1 MRTLPMPEFAR
12 DEKGGPGPRK
22 AVGLLWFA
30 VAIVVAAAASGGGV
44 YVYTQY
50 ATHLA
55 VAGINWQV
63 YVNNTSTGYVFNSE
77 ASGCQAQCPASAQVN
92 SVWIY
97 TLVFVY
103 GTAEY
108 NLPVVNMTLPQP
120 FHLLGIFPS
129 IPKELAA
136 GSGSV
141 SFRIA
146 IQLPANPGSY
156 SVLGAVWVA

>member
-1 MRTLPMPEFAR
+1 MPGFAG
-12 DEKGGPGPRK
+12 DEKAGPRPRK
-22 AVGLLWFA
+22 GMGLLWFA

-50 ATHLA
+50 ATHLR

-63 YVNNTSTGYVFNSE
+63 FVNNTSMGYVFNSE
-77 ASGCQAQCPASAQVN
+77 ASGCQAQCPANAQVN
-92 SVWIY
+92 SVWTY
-97 TLVFVY
+97 TLAFSY

-108 NLPVVNMTLPQP
+108 NLSVVNMTLPQP
-120 FHLLGIFPS
+120 FYLLGILPS

-136 GSGSV
+136 TSGSV

>member
-1 MRTLPMPEFAR
+1 M
-12 DEKGGPGPRK
+12 
-22 AVGLLWFA
+22 
-30 VAIVVAAAASGGGV
+30 
-44 YVYTQY
+44 
-50 ATHLA
+50 
-55 VAGINWQV
+55 
-63 YVNNTSTGYVFNSE
+63 NNTSMGYVSNSE
-77 ASGCQAQCPASAQVN
+77 ASGCQAQCPPNAQVN

>member
-1 MRTLPMPEFAR
+1 M
-12 DEKGGPGPRK
+12 
-22 AVGLLWFA
+22 
-30 VAIVVAAAASGGGV
+30 
-44 YVYTQY
+44 
-50 ATHLA
+50 
-55 VAGINWQV
+55 
-63 YVNNTSTGYVFNSE
+63 NNTSMGYVFNSE

-108 NLPVVNMTLPQP
+108 NLSVVNMTLPQP